1 MNSIPLFLDLCD
13 LVVRKIGIGSIRV
26 WISASSF
33 VSLSR
38 LGLIWC
44 LSFGEKIIVCFSDF
58 LYTFVKVR
66 VLLCRG
72 GGWNLRIRL
81 GFLLDLQ
88 GIGGFCSESFRFFE
102 G

>member
-1 MNSIPLFLDLCD
+1 MDLSFIFCVPFKIGSD
-13 LVVRKIGIGSIRV
+13 LV
-26 WISASSF
+26 
-33 VSLSR
+33 
-38 LGLIWC
+38 

-66 VLLCRG
+66 VLLCRGGGGGG